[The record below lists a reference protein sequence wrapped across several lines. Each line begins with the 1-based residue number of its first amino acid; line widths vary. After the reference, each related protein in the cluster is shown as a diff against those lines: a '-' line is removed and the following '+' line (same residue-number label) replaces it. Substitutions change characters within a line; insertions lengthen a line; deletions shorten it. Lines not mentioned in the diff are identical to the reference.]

1 MRLIYEVIMRS
12 FLFVEMISVTVS
24 LKFLWTNSMWVIHHA
39 DFFLNKEQIQQD
51 LILTFQTF
59 F

>member
-24 LKFLWTNSMWVIHHA
+24 LKFLWTNSMWVFPHA

-51 LILTFQTF
+51 LILTFQT
-59 F
+59 